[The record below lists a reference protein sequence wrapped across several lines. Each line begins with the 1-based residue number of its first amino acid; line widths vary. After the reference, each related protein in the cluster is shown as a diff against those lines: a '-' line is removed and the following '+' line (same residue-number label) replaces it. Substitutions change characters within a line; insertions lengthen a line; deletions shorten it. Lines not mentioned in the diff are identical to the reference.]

1 MVSLDKAVIA
11 RYKHGKKLFEV
22 LVDPEKVDLI
32 KSGSGEGVDMG
43 EVLAVDAIFEDASKG
58 NKATESDLMKVFS
71 TTDVREIAMRIIKEG
86 EVQLT
91 TEQRRRRVE
100 DKRRQVINQIARIS
114 INPQTGTPHPPSRIE
129 IAMRE
134 AKVHIDPFKSVDE
147 LVNETVKSIRA
158 VIPIKIEENEI
169 AVKIPP
175 AYTGRVH
182 ELKKKYHVLK
192 EEWQGD
198 GSFIALLRVPAGM
211 KDELL
216 SFLSAITRGEVETRI
231 VK

>member
-22 LVDPEKVDLI
+22 LVDPEKVESVRSGGSDMDL
-32 KSGSGEGVDMG
+32 
-43 EVLAVDAIFEDASKG
+43 LAVEEIFADASKG
-58 NKATESDLMKVFS
+58 EKATERDLKEVFA
-71 TTDVREIAMRIIKEG
+71 TTDVNEIARRIIKEG

-91 TEQRRRRVE
+91 TEQRRRKVE
-100 DKRRQVINQIARIS
+100 EKRKMVIDRIARIS

-129 IAMRE
+129 IAMKE
-134 AKVHIDPFKSVDE
+134 AKVHIDPFKSVDA
-147 LVNETVKSIRA
+147 LVAETVKAIRA
-158 VIPIKIEENEI
+158 VIPIKVEESEI

-175 AYTGRVH
+175 AYTGRVY
-182 ELKKKYHVLK
+182 ELKKKYQVVR

-198 GSFIALLRVPAGM
+198 GSFIALIRVPAGM

>member
-22 LVDPEKVDLI
+22 LVDPEKVDSVR
-32 KSGSGEGVDMG
+32 SGSEVDMEG
-43 EVLAVDAIFEDASKG
+43 VLAVESVFEDASKG
-58 NKATESDLMKVFS
+58 EKATESDLRKVFS
-71 TTDVREIAMRIIKEG
+71 TTDVSEIAMKIIKEG

-100 DKRRQVINQIARIS
+100 EKRRLVIDRIARIS
-114 INPQTGTPHPPSRIE
+114 INPQTNTPHPPSRIE

-134 AKVHIDPFKSVDE
+134 AKVHVDPFKSVDE
-147 LVNETVKSIRA
+147 LVNEALKQIRA
-158 VIPIKIEENEI
+158 IIPIKIEENEI

-175 AYTGRVH
+175 AYTGRVY
-182 ELKKKYHVLK
+182 ELKKKYRVVK
-192 EEWQGD
+192 EGWQDD

-211 KDELL
+211 KDEAL
-216 SFLSAITRGEVETRI
+216 SFLGAITRGEVETRI

>member
-22 LVDPEKVDLI
+22 LVDPEKVDSVR
-32 KSGSGEGVDMG
+32 SGSEVDIEG
-43 EVLAVDAIFEDASKG
+43 VLAVESVFEDASKG
-58 NKATESDLMKVFS
+58 EKATESDLRKVFS
-71 TTDVREIAMRIIKEG
+71 TTDVSEIAMKIIKEG

-100 DKRRQVINQIARIS
+100 EKRRLVIDRIARIS
-114 INPQTGTPHPPSRIE
+114 INPQTNTPHPPSRIE
-129 IAMRE
+129 IAMKE
-134 AKVHIDPFKSVDE
+134 AKVHVDPFKSVDE
-147 LVNETVKSIRA
+147 LVNEALKQIRA
-158 VIPIKIEENEI
+158 IIPIKIEENEI

-175 AYTGRVH
+175 AYTGRVY
-182 ELKKKYHVLK
+182 ELKKKYRVVK
-192 EEWQGD
+192 EGWQDD

-211 KDELL
+211 KDEAL
-216 SFLSAITRGEVETRI
+216 SFLGAITRGEVETRI

>member
-22 LVDPEKVDLI
+22 LVDPEKVDSVR
-32 KSGSGEGVDMG
+32 SGSEVDMG
-43 EVLAVDAIFEDASKG
+43 GVLAVESVFEDASKG
-58 NKATESDLMKVFS
+58 EKATDSDLKKVFS
-71 TTDVREIAMRIIKEG
+71 TTDVNEIAKKIIKEG

-100 DKRRQVINQIARIS
+100 EKRRLVIDRIARIS
-114 INPQTGTPHPPSRIE
+114 INPQTNTPHPPSRIE

-134 AKVHIDPFKSVDE
+134 AKVHVDPFKSVDE
-147 LVNETVKSIRA
+147 LVNETLKQIRA
-158 VIPIKIEENEI
+158 IIPIKIEEKEI

-175 AYTGRVH
+175 AYTGRVY
-182 ELKKKYHVLK
+182 ELKKKYRVVK
-192 EEWQGD
+192 EGWQDD

-211 KDELL
+211 KDEVL
-216 SFLSAITRGEVETRI
+216 SFLGAITRGEVETRI

>member
-22 LVDPEKVDLI
+22 LVDPEKVDSVR
-32 KSGSGEGVDMG
+32 SGSEVDMEG
-43 EVLAVDAIFEDASKG
+43 VLAVESVFEDASKG
-58 NKATESDLMKVFS
+58 EKATESDLRKVFS
-71 TTDVREIAMRIIKEG
+71 TTDVSEIAMKIIKEG

-100 DKRRQVINQIARIS
+100 EKRRLVIDRIARIS
-114 INPQTGTPHPPSRIE
+114 INPQTNTPHPPSRIE
-129 IAMRE
+129 IALKE
-134 AKVHIDPFKSVDE
+134 AKVHVDPFKSVDE
-147 LVNETVKSIRA
+147 LVNEALKQIRA
-158 VIPIKIEENEI
+158 IIPIKIEENEI

-175 AYTGRVH
+175 AYTGRVY
-182 ELKKKYHVLK
+182 ELKKKYRVVK
-192 EEWQGD
+192 EGWQDD

-211 KDELL
+211 KDEAL
-216 SFLSAITRGEVETRI
+216 SFLGAITRGEVETRI

>member
-22 LVDPEKVDLI
+22 LVDPEKVDSVR
-32 KSGSGEGVDMG
+32 SGSEMDMG
-43 EVLAVDAIFEDASKG
+43 GVLAVESVFEDASKG
-58 NKATESDLMKVFS
+58 EKATDSDLKKVFS
-71 TTDVREIAMRIIKEG
+71 TTDVNEIAKKIIKEG

-100 DKRRQVINQIARIS
+100 EKRRLVIDRIARIS
-114 INPQTGTPHPPSRIE
+114 INPQTNTPHPPSRIE

-134 AKVHIDPFKSVDE
+134 AKVHVDPFKSVDE
-147 LVNETVKSIRA
+147 LVNETLKQIRSI
-158 VIPIKIEENEI
+158 IPIKIEEKEI

-175 AYTGRVH
+175 AYTGRVY
-182 ELKKKYHVLK
+182 ELKKKYRVVK
-192 EEWQGD
+192 EGWQDD

-211 KDELL
+211 KDEVL
-216 SFLSAITRGEVETRI
+216 SFLGAITRGEVETRI

>member
-22 LVDPEKVDLI
+22 LVDPEKVDSVR
-32 KSGSGEGVDMG
+32 SGSEMDMG
-43 EVLAVDAIFEDASKG
+43 GVLAVESVFEDASKG
-58 NKATESDLMKVFS
+58 EKATDSDLKKVFS
-71 TTDVREIAMRIIKEG
+71 TTDVNEIAKKIIKEG

-100 DKRRQVINQIARIS
+100 EKRRLVIDRIARIS
-114 INPQTGTPHPPSRIE
+114 INPQTNTPHPPSRIE

-134 AKVHIDPFKSVDE
+134 AKVHVDPFKSVDE
-147 LVNETVKSIRA
+147 LVNETLKQIRA
-158 VIPIKIEENEI
+158 IIPIKIEEKEI

-175 AYTGRVH
+175 AYTGRVY
-182 ELKKKYHVLK
+182 ELKKKYRVVK
-192 EEWQGD
+192 EGWQDD

-211 KDELL
+211 KDEVL
-216 SFLSAITRGEVETRI
+216 SFLGAITRGEVETRI